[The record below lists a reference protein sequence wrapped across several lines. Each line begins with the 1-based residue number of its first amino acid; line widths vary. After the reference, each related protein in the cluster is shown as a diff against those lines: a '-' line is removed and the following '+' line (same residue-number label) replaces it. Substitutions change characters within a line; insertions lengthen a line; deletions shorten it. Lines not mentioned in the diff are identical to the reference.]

1 MDLVIGLILMLIGGT
16 GLGVFW
22 ENLPTCD
29 MTKPITVR
37 CREVR
42 GQWGGTV
49 DGRIHER
56 DADDPGV
63 HGRADRQD
71 ALP

>member
-1 MDLVIGLILMLIGGT
+1 MIEMFIALMIGAFASGPGM
-16 GLGVFW
+16 W

-29 MTKPITVR
+29 FRAPITTR

-49 DGRIHER
+49 DGRIH
-56 DADDPGV
+56 P
-63 HGRADRQD
+63 
-71 ALP
+71 